1 MSFPFYHQH
10 DASDCGPT
18 CLRMVAK
25 HYGKNVPLQLLRQR
39 CCVTR
44 GGVSLLGISD
54 AAESIGFRTLAA
66 RVPYKKLA
74 AEVPLPCIAHWKQNH
89 FVVVYKVGAKKVR
102 VADPGHGLL
111 TYSRDEF
118 IAGWSGAGDG
128 EGIVLLLETTPAF
141 HAEEGEAAPRKNGIM
156 FMLSY
161 LLAYKK
167 FLFQLLLGVLLGSL
181 LALIFPFLTQAIVDV
196 GITNQDIGFI
206 YTVLLAQL
214 MLFASQASVNF
225 IRSWILLHIGARV
238 NISIISDFLTKMMK
252 LPMPFFETRTVGDLL
267 QRVDDHRRIE
277 RFLTSSTLSIVFSLV
292 NMVVFGIVLAV
303 YSPTILAVFAV
314 GTFLGLGWMVI
325 FLRRRSRIDYRRFI
339 RMAEN
344 QNKLVQLIHGMTEL
358 KLNNGE
364 KQKRWEWERVQA
376 SLFKLNVKSLALS
389 QYQQAGML
397 FLLKGKDI
405 LVSIL
410 AAREVINGEMTLGM
424 MLAVQYIIGQLSGPI
439 DQIIDFIHSA
449 QDAKLSSERLADIH
463 SNEDEERPLD
473 SIAAAAFPEERTVH
487 INGVSFQ
494 YAGPDS
500 ECVLKDVS
508 ATIPEGE
515 VTAIVG
521 ASGCG
526 KTTLMKLL
534 LKFYEPGKG
543 EIRVGPARLCHINS
557 KLWRA
562 KCGVVMQDGYIFTD
576 TVAKNI
582 ALGDE
587 EIDVGRLVRAVRIA
601 HLREFIESLPLSYNT
616 KIGPDGHGLSEGQ
629 KQRILIAR
637 AVYKNPEYLFFDEAT
652 SALDA
657 YNERVIMENLEA
669 FFAGKTAI
677 VIAHRL
683 STVKKADQILVL
695 DRGRVVEAGTHE
707 QLASARGVYYNLVK
721 NQLELGA

>member
-1 MSFPFYHQH
+1 
-10 DASDCGPT
+10 
-18 CLRMVAK
+18 MVAK

-66 RVPYKKLA
+66 RVPYEKLA
-74 AEVPLPCIAHWKQNH
+74 AEAPLPCIAHWKQNH
-89 FVVVYKVGAKKVR
+89 FVVVYKAGAKKVR

-111 TYSRDEF
+111 TYLRDEF
-118 IAGWSGAGDG
+118 VAGWSGAGDG

-141 HAEEGEAAPRKNGIM
+141 RAEEGEVVPRKNGIM

-167 FLFQLLLGVLLGSL
+167 SLLQLFLGVLLGSL

-292 NMVVFGIVLAV
+292 NMVVFAIVLAV

-314 GTFLGLGWMVI
+314 GTFLGVGWLVI
-325 FLRRRSRIDYRRFI
+325 FLRRRSGIDYRRFI

-410 AAREVINGEMTLGM
+410 AAKEVIDGEMTLGM
-424 MLAVQYIIGQLSGPI
+424 MLAVQYMIGQLSGPI
-439 DQIIDFIHSA
+439 DQIIEFIHAA

-463 SNEDEERPLD
+463 CNEDEERPLD
-473 SIAAAAFPEERTVH
+473 SIAAAAFPEDRTVH

-557 KLWRA
+557 RLWRG

-587 EIDVGRLVRAVRIA
+587 EIDAGKLVRAVRIA

-695 DRGRVVEAGTHE
+695 DSGRVVEAGTHE